1 MCDERPPNKT
11 KASKEQNYWG
21 LKTSCSSK
29 QKVLLELGS
38 CKHSKELNLT
48 LRYATSKI
56 LRSQDFVPITEA
68 LLSETAHHYT
78 ALYSFTKACLLNKLS
93 LSQLVSDQLPTT
105 LIYPFG
111 ARERHEFQLLLENYW
126 NNSYKSRKFSKMQRL
141 FKATST
147 SL

>member
-29 QKVLLELGS
+29 QKVLQELGS
-38 CKHSKELNLT
+38 CKRAKSNSEVCYL
-48 LRYATSKI
+48 
-56 LRSQDFVPITEA
+56 QDFTFPGHLPITEA

-111 ARERHEFQLLLENYW
+111 ARECHEFQLLLENYW
-126 NNSYKSRKFSKMQRL
+126 NNSYKSQKFSKRQRL